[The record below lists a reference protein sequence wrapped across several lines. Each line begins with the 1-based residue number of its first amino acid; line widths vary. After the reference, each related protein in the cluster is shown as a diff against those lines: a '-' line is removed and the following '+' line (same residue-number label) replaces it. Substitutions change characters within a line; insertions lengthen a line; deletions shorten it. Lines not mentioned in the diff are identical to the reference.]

1 MTKLFFQGA
10 SGTLEGRLTQGNHD
24 AGGALCCHPHPL
36 YGGNLDDLVVVEL
49 AAAVSPYCK
58 LCLRFNFRGVGE
70 SEGLHDA
77 GKGEID
83 DVISAASWLEQ
94 EGAPVSTLCGY
105 SFGANMALAAAA
117 TIAVQ
122 TLILIAPPL
131 GEAKVLTERQQQ
143 AEIVVVV
150 GDQDSYMDID
160 VLIRTFGQKNIRVIA
175 GADHFFSAHRQ
186 RLAHL
191 LKETM
196 NGA

>member
-1 MTKLFFQGA
+1 
-10 SGTLEGRLTQGNHD
+10 
-24 AGGALCCHPHPL
+24 
-36 YGGNLDDLVVVEL
+36 
-49 AAAVSPYCK
+49 
-58 LCLRFNFRGVGE
+58 
-70 SEGLHDA
+70 
-77 GKGEID
+77 
-83 DVISAASWLEQ
+83 
-94 EGAPVSTLCGY
+94 
-105 SFGANMALAAAA
+105 MALAAAA